1 MSTRSDE
8 FVSQEGNE
16 SLIDDDNFHD
26 PETGN
31 WWEHETIWFWWFNPE
46 RKLGCWIYH
55 YIRPNI
61 GVAGGGVLL
70 FDDTAWFHMETPYY
84 LNYSNTQLPAERDL
98 RDFTFPGGSRI
109 QMLEPLQRYRL
120 SFADRDT
127 IRYDLD
133 WQAIMPPWVRVAAP
147 LDMSRPGEGS
157 GERKPRHLDQFGHV
171 TGQLVLHGE
180 EIPIDCLAM
189 RDRSWWHLRPE
200 PWKSGGGRSN
210 YITAAAS
217 PETAFFGCGPGG
229 FLVLDGVRKPL
240 VRGSKRRERD
250 PEHGFVRRLH
260 IEAVDTEGRELEV
273 EGESVSR
280 MAMPISGAHGV
291 CWQSL
296 MRYTIN
302 GIPAWGDDQDAW
314 PIHAWSAFRRRQR
327 GIHDSRAATLGDVFT

>member
-1 MSTRSDE
+1 MTGRS
-8 FVSQEGNE
+8 GNE
-16 SLIDDDNFHD
+16 TSRQGNEALLDDDNFHE
-26 PETGN
+26 PETDR

-46 RKLGCWIYH
+46 RRLGCWIYH
-55 YIRPNI
+55 YVRPNA
-61 GVAGGGVLL
+61 GVSGGGVLL

-84 LNYSNTQLPAERDL
+84 LSYANTELPVPLDMRDV
-98 RDFTFPGGSRI
+98 TFPGGSRI
-109 QMLEPLQRYRL
+109 RMVEPLEHYRL
-120 SFADRDT
+120 TFEDRDT

-133 WQAIMPPWVRVAAP
+133 WRAIMPPWVEVSPPVDR
-147 LDMSRPGEGS
+147 SRAEPGE

-171 TGQLVLHGE
+171 TGLLVLHGE

-200 PWKSGGGRSN
+200 PWKTGGGRSN

-229 FLVLDGVRKPL
+229 FLVLDGVRRPL
-240 VRGSKRRERD
+240 VSGTKHRVRD
-250 PEHGFVRRLH
+250 PEHGWVRRLT
-260 IEAVDTEGRELEV
+260 IEAVDSDGRELHV

-280 MAMPISGAHGV
+280 MAMPIPGVHGV

-314 PIHAWSAFRRRQR
+314 PIHAWSAFRRRER
-327 GIHDSRAATLGDVFT
+327 GLVDRRSPGLGDVDH

>member
-1 MSTRSDE
+1 MTDAATFESR
-8 FVSQEGNE
+8 EGNE
-16 SLIDDDNFHD
+16 ALLVDDNFHQ
-26 PETGN
+26 PETAA

-46 RKLGCWIYH
+46 RRLGCWIYH
-55 YIRPNI
+55 FVRPNAR
-61 GVAGGGVLL
+61 VAGGGVLV

-84 LNYSNTQLPAERDL
+84 LSYANTEMPGPLDL
-98 RDFTFPGGSRI
+98 RDVTFPGGSRI
-109 QMLEPLQRYRL
+109 EMLEPLRHYRL
-120 SFADRDT
+120 RFADRDT

-133 WQAIMPPWVRVAAP
+133 WRSIMAPWVHVSGPIDR
-147 LDMSRPGEGS
+147 SKSGEGVGS
-157 GERKPRHLDQFGHV
+157 RKPRHLDQFGRV
-171 TGQLVLHGE
+171 TGTLVLHAE

-200 PWKSGGGRSN
+200 PWKTGGGRST

-217 PETAFFGCGPGG
+217 PDTAFFGSGPGG
-229 FLVLDGVRKPL
+229 FAVLDGIRSPL

-250 PEHGFVRRLH
+250 PDHGYVRRLF
-260 IEAVDTEGRELEV
+260 IEAVDARGRDLVV

-280 MAMPISGAHGV
+280 MAMPIGGVHGV

-314 PIHAWSAFRRRQR
+314 PIHEWSAFRRTQR
-327 GIHDSRAATLGDVFT
+327 GIHDRRAATLGDVFT